1 MKKYVTKKDFCNVFM
16 PFEDTKISEFNQYQ
30 RSGKAP
36 FIIYADL
43 ECVIEKIDRCTEKL
57 IYNKESEHISYI
69 ILNKSKYSTTS
80 TLWQHKHST
89 FLPIAPHL
97 PDLYHSVTL

>member
-43 ECVIEKIDRCTEKL
+43 ERVIEKIDRCT
-57 IYNKESEHISYI
+57 
-69 ILNKSKYSTTS
+69 
-80 TLWQHKHST
+80 
-89 FLPIAPHL
+89 
-97 PDLYHSVTL
+97 